1 MPEGIIDRAGQL
13 LERGDIAFEDV
24 MSAIEKDKQKAEAE
38 RDEAAAISLA
48 MKQQQEALA
57 RREAVLA
64 KKRSF
69 WRRPERRRAP
79 IVREGRKDTASEV
92 QKELRALAKEP
103 SLGERTKRLE
113 HSKRKLRESENK
125 YAVAPEKLVNYD
137 PVLPEELKVGDRV
150 STADTRSKRRV
161 LTLPDARGDLM
172 VSVGIMKINANV
184 QDLMLIRD
192 GGKQKKPPRSAKY
205 GSLYRSKAQNISSSV
220 NVQGKTLDEA
230 IMDVDKYLD
239 DAYMAGLREVTVI
252 HGLGTGVLRTGLR
265 QAFRRHKHV
274 DTFRKGAY
282 NEGGDGVT
290 IVSLKE

>member
-1 MPEGIIDRAGQL
+1 
-13 LERGDIAFEDV
+13 
-24 MSAIEKDKQKAEAE
+24 
-38 RDEAAAISLA
+38 
-48 MKQQQEALA
+48 
-57 RREAVLA
+57 
-64 KKRSF
+64 
-69 WRRPERRRAP
+69 
-79 IVREGRKDTASEV
+79 
-92 QKELRALAKEP
+92 
-103 SLGERTKRLE
+103 
-113 HSKRKLRESENK
+113 
-125 YAVAPEKLVNYD
+125 
-137 PVLPEELKVGDRV
+137 
-150 STADTRSKRRV
+150 
-161 LTLPDARGDLM
+161 
-172 VSVGIMKINANV
+172 MKINANV